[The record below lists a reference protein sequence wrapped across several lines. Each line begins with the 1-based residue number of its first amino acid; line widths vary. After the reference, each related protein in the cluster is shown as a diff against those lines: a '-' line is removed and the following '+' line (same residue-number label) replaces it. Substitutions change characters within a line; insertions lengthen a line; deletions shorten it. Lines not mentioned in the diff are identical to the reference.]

1 MTISTTTR
9 LAGPYPCDGS
19 VLSFP
24 FSFKVFTA
32 DDLQILLTD
41 ANGTTVTASGSL
53 YAVNLNADQDNY
65 PGGTVAFGTAP
76 SSGSWVTINSNVA
89 ATQPASLSNGGG
101 FYPKVI
107 EYALDRL
114 TMLVQ
119 QAIDLS
125 ARAIKLPLASGASST
140 LPVPAAS
147 NVLGWDSAA
156 SALRNYTPAQLL
168 GNISAESLYGTTA
181 SQAFTGDGSNKV
193 FTLSSQAG
201 TVNNVQ
207 AYVGGL
213 RLRPGIDYQLGANQQ
228 TVTMTTAPANGATVL
243 MVWQSVLPAS
253 SLAFSRELQTA
264 TDGQTVFSLSTV
276 SYAAGSPGAL
286 SVSVNGLRMYKDLD
300 YAETN
305 STTVTFLSGLVA
317 GDDVEFMVGSA
328 VGAQGPVGP
337 AGPQGPAG
345 PTGPTGATGPTGPA
359 GPTGATGATGPAGPT
374 GPTGPA
380 GGVAGGTLT
389 GALNAATPVTIAS
402 ASTVAIGAAASN
414 IVNISGTTTI
424 TAFDTIAAGAERELA
439 FAGILTLTHNAAS
452 LILPGAANITTAAG
466 DVAVFRSLGSGNWQ
480 CVSYQRASGAALV
493 ASGSGAW
500 TKISSQTVSAVSS
513 IDWTGLSGYS
523 RYAIVLENIS
533 MSGSGTPLS
542 IRFGYGATPSWVVI
556 GYMYQYFC
564 AYGSSTLAG
573 SSISQAFIPVAFMA
587 NAAAPVAI
595 NGTVFVGAL
604 NTTNPQCTSDVT
616 IASSSAMERDACG
629 GYATL
634 PGTGTAIR
642 LTNTSVLTITGTATL
657 YGIN

>member
-24 FSFKVFTA
+24 FAFKVFTA

-41 ANGTTVTASGSL
+41 ANGATVTASGSL

-65 PGGTVAFGTAP
+65 PGGTVVFGTAP

-147 NVLGWDSAA
+147 NVLGWNSAA

-168 GNISAESLYGTTA
+168 ANISAESLYGTTA

-213 RLRPGIDYQLGANQQ
+213 RLRPSIDYQLGANQQ
-228 TVTMTTAPANGATVL
+228 TVTMTTAPANGAAVL

-253 SLAFSRELQTA
+253 SLAFSSEFQTA
-264 TDGQTVFSLSTV
+264 TDGQTVFSLSSV

-286 SVSVNGLRMYKDLD
+286 SVFVNGLRMHKDLD

-328 VGAQGPVGP
+328 VGAQGPIGP

-414 IVNISGTTTI
+414 IVNVTGTTTI
-424 TAFDTIAAGAERELA
+424 TAFDTIAAGAEREVA
-439 FAGILTLTHNAAS
+439 FAGILTLTHNATS

-493 ASGSGAW
+493 SSGSGAW
-500 TKISSQTVSAVSS
+500 TKISTLTASSSATL
-513 IDWTGLSGYS
+513 DWTGLSGYS
-523 RYAIVLENIS
+523 RYAIRLENIVPAS
-533 MSGSGTPLS
+533 AGWPLCVRIGTGGGPAWLTSGYVMQWL
-542 IRFGYGATPSWVVI
+542 A
-556 GYMYQYFC
+556 
-564 AYGSSTLAG
+564 AYGST
-573 SSISQAFIPVAFMA
+573 
-587 NAAAPVAI
+587 
-595 NGTVFVGAL
+595 VGA
-604 NTTNPQCTSDVT
+604 NS
-616 IASSSAMERDACG
+616 SSSAAYWPAAFIASGMTPTGISGVIWLDAMQSSNPMLTAETTIVSASAAERNSTG
-629 GYATL
+629 GSISAGAV
-634 PGTGTAIR
+634 PTALR
-642 LTNTSVLTITGTATL
+642 LLMSSGNITSGTATL